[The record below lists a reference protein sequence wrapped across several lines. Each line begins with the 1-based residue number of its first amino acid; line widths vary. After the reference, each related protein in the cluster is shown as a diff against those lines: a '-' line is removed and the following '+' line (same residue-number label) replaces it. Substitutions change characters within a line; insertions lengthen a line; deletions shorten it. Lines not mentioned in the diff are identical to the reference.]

1 MYLCSEIKTER
12 ILCECEKFIIVNEL
26 TVRHSKLTALLHPPS
41 TCHGCTRSF
50 QFFVF
55 SVLRYDRLEKPLWP
69 ANIMYEDCAFF
80 FHFIPNTPLGHTH
93 NKTSV
98 CTRTNTR
105 CRAVQCADHGVPPHT
120 SMCGLRTTLGVVSL
134 ISLI

>member
-1 MYLCSEIKTER
+1 MNKNVCMYLCSEIKTER

-80 FHFIPNTPLGHTH
+80 FTSYQTHRWVTRTIKRPCVLGRTHGAERCSVQIMAFHHTH
-93 NKTSV
+93 
-98 CTRTNTR
+98 R
-105 CRAVQCADHGVPPHT
+105 CVA
-120 SMCGLRTTLGVVSL
+120 
-134 ISLI
+134 